1 MWHMDIY
8 IYSWLV
14 SSDFKSVDIL
24 QDKLTSHRS
33 STFRDARLGGDVES
47 VGSGVGG
54 SVQRLVKLRQRQSK
68 KSFNLGKDWTK
79 NGPKTCGDVENR
91 WKSDEK
97 KD

>member
-1 MWHMDIY
+1 MDIY
-8 IYSWLV
+8 IYNWLV
-14 SSDFKSVDIL
+14 SSDFKSVDIP

-91 WKSDEK
+91 
-97 KD
+97 